1 MKTTIPHP
9 SDPKVRAEVGWDHA
23 VGWFADIIRG
33 RRKTESYSTVHP
45 GYDRERP
52 LLGLLLFLS
61 VQGFYGEEDLIDALD
76 RVQHED
82 LTDLPPELRRVVK
95 IVTLVKGTADPP

>member
-1 MKTTIPHP
+1 MKATISHP

-23 VGWFADIIRG
+23 LGWFADVIRSRG
-33 RRKTESYSTVHP
+33 TPKSYSAVEQN
-45 GYDRERP
+45 YDHERP
-52 LLGLLLFLS
+52 LLGLLVFLAGH
-61 VQGFYGEEDLIDALD
+61 GFYTMEALTDALG

-82 LTDLPPELRRVVK
+82 ADELPPELRRVVE